1 MEDVNVKGEL
11 KNMSVKD
18 ALELFEQAKQVAAT
32 KQNTLLSWV
41 TELPADTNV
50 INVFEKAASSFRGER
65 FFLARP

>member
-1 MEDVNVKGEL
+1 
-11 KNMSVKD
+11 MSVKD

-65 FFLARP
+65 FFGKTLSKGLRMWVSA